1 MRTPPHDHGRHAQ
14 SKDGDP
20 APGAGN
26 LARALI
32 TRRRRAVDAVR
43 QARRAGRVVS
53 QPKRAEQRPG
63 PTVLA
68 RAALRAMR
76 RGSDD
81 GA

>member
-14 SKDGDP
+14 SKDGDSVP
-20 APGAGN
+20 AAGDP
-26 LARALI
+26 ARALI
-32 TRRRRAVDAVR
+32 IRRRRAVDAVR

-53 QPKRAEQRPG
+53 QPKRADQRPG

-76 RGSDD
+76 RGCAD
-81 GA
+81 AA